1 MQSGRWDS
9 ALQLLTE
16 GVDGPSVHSIIEN
29 MKRVDPIVHSFME
42 KVTREDPILHS
53 FVKRIQSG
61 VSIIEK
67 VKRCTSRLPLLKE
80 NASVE

>member
-1 MQSGRWDS
+1 
-9 ALQLLTE
+9 
-16 GVDGPSVHSIIEN
+16 

-42 KVTREDPILHS
+42 RVTREDPIFHS
-53 FVKRIQSG
+53 FVKRLQSG

-80 NASVE
+80 YTVVE

>member
-1 MQSGRWDS
+1 
-9 ALQLLTE
+9 
-16 GVDGPSVHSIIEN
+16 

-80 NASVE
+80 YTSVE